1 MQRKRQRATWDDEEL
16 QRLGAFDD
24 DDDDQWGGDDDEDD
38 SLLDAWDFEDGFI
51 VPDNVEVEAE
61 GSLDDNE
68 LGLSPV
74 DAGNVLQSRL
84 RDHAPRRP
92 MPTRRSRRQLSVPPS
107 PVPEPAVPRRRRLRR
122 RDATPVIDL
131 RSPVAV
137 VGSGN
142 NNSSTAAGREDDSSD
157 SDRDR
162 ARQPRFRRLRRRRES
177 TESARA
183 PSRRGSAESASSAI
197 PSSRPSSS
205 IPTQSPVS
213 IVHFPTQR
221 SGTVRSLQIATQSSS
236 NPPQSP
242 PWLSSRGSSRSR
254 SGRQ

>member
-1 MQRKRQRATWDDEEL
+1 
-16 QRLGAFDD
+16 
-24 DDDDQWGGDDDEDD
+24 
-38 SLLDAWDFEDGFI
+38 
-51 VPDNVEVEAE
+51 
-61 GSLDDNE
+61 
-68 LGLSPV
+68 
-74 DAGNVLQSRL
+74 LQSRL

-122 RDATPVIDL
+122 RDAVPVIDL
-131 RSPVAV
+131 RSPVSNN
-137 VGSGN
+137 SGN
-142 NNSSTAAGREDDSSD
+142 NNSSTTAGREDDS

-162 ARQPRFRRLRRRRES
+162 ARQPRFRRLRPRRES

-183 PSRRGSAESASSAI
+183 PSRRESAESASSVI
-197 PSSRPSSS
+197 PSSRPSSR

-213 IVHFPTQR
+213 IATADSGQPVHFPTQR

-242 PWLSSRGSSRSR
+242 PWLSSRGQSRSR